1 MFTFQVTRLHERHLS
16 DYRLQGVSPLPH
28 IVRRGAREREGE
40 STTWQMARWD
50 DTSVRS
56 FLSSCL
62 SRDLPGSFSAL
73 LRCITRFARHSPA
86 LRSYRSS
93 RCLLILFIPVVA
105 VSHSNVRLDFLWAS
119 SVLML
124 SNIIGCYLRGKKDI
138 REKEERTNAKDI
150 NKLLFWMCAS
160 INIYFIIII
169 IYLFLNYKLNF
180 IA

>member
-73 LRCITRFARHSPA
+73 LRCITRFATQ
-86 LRSYRSS
+86 SS
-93 RCLLILFIPVVA
+93 SAVVSLFA
-105 VSHSNVRLDFLWAS
+105 VSSDPFYSCRCGIAFECTSRFFMSFFSFNVVKHYW
-119 SVLML
+119 VLFA
-124 SNIIGCYLRGKKDI
+124 R
-138 REKEERTNAKDI
+138 KEGY
-150 NKLLFWMCAS
+150 S
-160 INIYFIIII
+160 
-169 IYLFLNYKLNF
+169 
-180 IA
+180 